1 MHISKSFIPIL
12 KNNPSEAKIKSH
24 QLMLRVGMIKQ
35 SSAGIY
41 SWLPL
46 GFKVMKKIERIVREE
61 QNKIGAQ
68 EILMPTIQSSEIWKE
83 SGRYEDYGEEM
94 LRIKDRQDR
103 EMLYGPTNEELVT
116 DIFRSSLK
124 SYKSLPQLLYHIQ
137 WKFRDEIRPRFGIMR
152 CREFYMKDAYSFDV
166 TDEDALFSYN
176 KFFLSYLK
184 TFKRLDLTAI
194 PMAADTGPIGGNL
207 SHEFIILAETGES
220 KIYADKRI
228 FDLNFEGT
236 KLDVKSLLEL
246 RNQYEKFYSVT
257 DDKFKEDEFNEKV
270 SEKNRLKTKGI
281 EVGHI
286 FYFGDKYSKPMEAAV
301 DLPGGKKDYVK
312 MGSYGIGV
320 SRLVGAIIEAKYD
333 EKNEIMK
340 WPISVAPYD
349 IAIIPMINKND
360 TSALDK
366 ANKISLELNQN
377 NIDAIIDDTDENL
390 SSKIKKMNLIGAP
403 YQIIIG
409 KKSDGDL
416 LELKEI
422 GKEGVLK
429 ELRSNDFNENTMDT
443 LGELLELKGNA
454 FDQFHI
460 LEKLL
465 VDQDEGLEG
474 INELKFIFSKLQ
486 ASALKTVI
494 LNFDLTL
501 ARGLNYYTGMIVEAD
516 SPKNINIGSIGGEL
530 FLSNVKDFS
539 RGGTILGLRA
549 QYKVSESLP
558 LRIGLNYISDAN
570 MFSSMKDKDG
580 DSFPD
585 VFDDF
590 PSDSSLWNDT
600 DGDGWPDP
608 GHASSVPCLLY
619 TSPSP
624 RDS

>member
-377 NIDAIIDDTDENL
+377 NIDVIIDDTDENL

-409 KKSDGDL
+409 KQTEGDL
-416 LELKEI
+416 FEFKEINKETQKINLKEI
-422 GKEGVLK
+422 IK
-429 ELRSNDFNENTMDT
+429 
-443 LGELLELKGNA
+443 
-454 FDQFHI
+454 I
-460 LEKLL
+460 
-465 VDQDEGLEG
+465 
-474 INELKFIFSKLQ
+474 INKQK
-486 ASALKTVI
+486 AH
-494 LNFDLTL
+494 N
-501 ARGLNYYTGMIVEAD
+501 
-516 SPKNINIGSIGGEL
+516 
-530 FLSNVKDFS
+530 
-539 RGGTILGLRA
+539 
-549 QYKVSESLP
+549 
-558 LRIGLNYISDAN
+558 
-570 MFSSMKDKDG
+570 
-580 DSFPD
+580 
-585 VFDDF
+585 
-590 PSDSSLWNDT
+590 
-600 DGDGWPDP
+600 
-608 GHASSVPCLLY
+608 
-619 TSPSP
+619 
-624 RDS
+624 

>member
-46 GFKVMKKIERIVREE
+46 GLKVMKKIEKIVREE

-68 EILMPTIQSSEIWKE
+68 EILMPTIQSNEIWKE

-94 LRIKDRQDR
+94 LRIKDRQGR

-116 DIFRSSLK
+116 DIFRSSFK

-152 CREFYMKDAYSFDV
+152 CREFYMKDAYSFDLN
-166 TDEDALFSYN
+166 DEEALFSYN

-220 KIYADKRI
+220 KIYTDKRI
-228 FDLNFEGT
+228 FSLNFDGT
-236 KLDVKSLLEL
+236 SLDKENLIEL
-246 RNQYEKFYSVT
+246 RKKYEQFYSVT
-257 DDKFKEDEFNEKV
+257 DDKFNKDEFENKV
-270 SEKNRLKTKGI
+270 RESDRLKTKGI

-286 FYFGDKYSKPMEAAV
+286 FYFGDKYSKPMKTSV
-301 DLPGGKKDYVK
+301 DLPGGKKEYVK

-349 IAIIPMINKND
+349 IAVIPMINKND
-360 TSALDK
+360 SSTLDK
-366 ANKISLELNQN
+366 ANKINLELKKNK
-377 NIDAIIDDTDENL
+377 IDSIIEDTDENF

-409 KKSDGDL
+409 K
-416 LELKEI
+416 E
-422 GKEGVLK
+422 
-429 ELRSNDFNENTMDT
+429 
-443 LGELLELKGNA
+443 
-454 FDQFHI
+454 
-460 LEKLL
+460 
-465 VDQDEGLEG
+465 
-474 INELKFIFSKLQ
+474 
-486 ASALKTVI
+486 
-494 LNFDLTL
+494 
-501 ARGLNYYTGMIVEAD
+501 
-516 SPKNINIGSIGGEL
+516 
-530 FLSNVKDFS
+530 
-539 RGGTILGLRA
+539 
-549 QYKVSESLP
+549 
-558 LRIGLNYISDAN
+558 
-570 MFSSMKDKDG
+570 
-580 DSFPD
+580 
-585 VFDDF
+585 
-590 PSDSSLWNDT
+590 SDSNLIEFKEVNKETQKISLTEIIKIINNQK
-600 DGDGWPDP
+600 
-608 GHASSVPCLLY
+608 VQN
-619 TSPSP
+619 
-624 RDS
+624 

>member
-1 MHISKSFIPIL
+1 MYISKSFIPIL

-46 GFKVMKKIERIVREE
+46 GLKVMKKIEKIVREE

-68 EILMPTIQSSEIWKE
+68 EILMPTIQSNEIWKE

-94 LRIKDRQDR
+94 LRIKDRQGR

-116 DIFRSSLK
+116 DIFRSSFK

-152 CREFYMKDAYSFDV
+152 CREFYMKDAYSFDLN
-166 TDEDALFSYN
+166 DEEALFSYN

-220 KIYADKRI
+220 KIYTDKRI
-228 FDLNFEGT
+228 FSLNFDGT
-236 KLDVKSLLEL
+236 SLDKENLIEL
-246 RNQYEKFYSVT
+246 RKKYEQFYSVT
-257 DDKFKEDEFNEKV
+257 DDKFNKDEFENKV
-270 SEKNRLKTKGI
+270 RESDRLKTKGI

-286 FYFGDKYSKPMEAAV
+286 FYFGDKYSKPMKTSV
-301 DLPGGKKDYVK
+301 DLPGGKKEYVK

-349 IAIIPMINKND
+349 IAVIPMINKND
-360 TSALDK
+360 SSTLDK
-366 ANKISLELNQN
+366 ANKINLELKKNK
-377 NIDAIIDDTDENL
+377 IDSIIEDTDENF

-409 KKSDGDL
+409 K
-416 LELKEI
+416 E
-422 GKEGVLK
+422 
-429 ELRSNDFNENTMDT
+429 
-443 LGELLELKGNA
+443 
-454 FDQFHI
+454 
-460 LEKLL
+460 
-465 VDQDEGLEG
+465 
-474 INELKFIFSKLQ
+474 
-486 ASALKTVI
+486 
-494 LNFDLTL
+494 
-501 ARGLNYYTGMIVEAD
+501 
-516 SPKNINIGSIGGEL
+516 
-530 FLSNVKDFS
+530 
-539 RGGTILGLRA
+539 
-549 QYKVSESLP
+549 
-558 LRIGLNYISDAN
+558 
-570 MFSSMKDKDG
+570 
-580 DSFPD
+580 
-585 VFDDF
+585 
-590 PSDSSLWNDT
+590 SDSNLIEFKEVNKETQKISLTEIIKIINNQK
-600 DGDGWPDP
+600 
-608 GHASSVPCLLY
+608 VQN
-619 TSPSP
+619 
-624 RDS
+624 